1 MTGSA
6 ADAPEQSGN
15 TSTIRKNSR
24 FSLASVNKNNLGT
37 LRKLNS
43 VIFPVTYTER
53 FYSDV
58 LLPEAEEY
66 CQLS

>member
-1 MTGSA
+1 MATST
-6 ADAPEQSGN
+6 DTPEPSSN
-15 TSTIRKNSR
+15 PSTIRKNAR
-24 FSLASVNKNNLGT
+24 VSLASVNKNNIGT

-53 FYSDV
+53 FYADV

-66 CQLS
+66 CQLG